1 MKTRALINTAL
12 FNQTLKEAKTMEWKA
27 VFLTKLKLPQMN
39 PDSLKSEIQ
48 QVLDQ
53 DLALRKEYN
62 ELKRSLSDYRNQLI
76 MRDEDCKRLQVTI
89 DVLNTKLL
97 VLERDNSSYKSELAS
112 FKDLKDSI
120 HEQLTAKQE
129 EIELRL
135 QEIEGL
141 KFELSG
147 IASSYE
153 SKINALREN
162 AALENA
168 AISSAYEKQLDELKS
183 TSHYRETGIRDEF
196 ENRISELSATWFER
210 EQSLFASK
218 DSSLDELR
226 TQYENQIE
234 SIRKEYTEQLS
245 QLSSDSELQ
254 LNKITNSHRE
264 EVTELENIWAERLA
278 DKQAG
283 YESQI
288 VQLRDEKQVILAE
301 SQSTVETKLS
311 EVVSAYEEKLSNIL
325 IHSNAQNTKL
335 NDELQ
340 NLQSELKHTIDA
352 LERSE
357 QFGQTKTLEL
367 NNLTDELNGLKE
379 ELVNEAGRYAELKS
393 DFEIFRQNSSLS
405 DSDKVVEMNAQIERL
420 NLEITN
426 MSLVFQ
432 DATNQLAEAENRIES
447 KNKELGVL
455 QARLTELETKRSNVE
470 DDFEV
475 FKTEFQLTIQ
485 EELDARAL
493 EYQKLLSENTH
504 LISEIEQSSSRS
516 EALASEL
523 SLMKDEHEQMRLQS
537 LAKSEDFKESLSL
550 KQTEIESLQENLSR
564 MISEHQELRLENQVL
579 NDKLQQNS
587 TILQSENQTLLSQ
600 ITELKHMVSG
610 LEQKLSEANA
620 KNEAFEKEIQQLS
633 LGQSQE
639 EHDAFVDRLFKQIDH
654 LNDQRLALL
663 DEKEQM
669 AGQLLKMNE
678 AIGSISQQV
687 DNESIDVTGLN
698 NHRKNVILAGNSSRN
713 EDVSGMKE
721 QINNLVREIDKCI
734 ALLSA

>member
-1 MKTRALINTAL
+1 
-12 FNQTLKEAKTMEWKA
+12 
-27 VFLTKLKLPQMN
+27 MN

-97 VLERDNSSYKSELAS
+97 VLERDNTSYKTELAS

-147 IASSYE
+147 IADSYE

-162 AALENA
+162 AASENA
-168 AISSAYEKQLDELKS
+168 AISAAYEKQLEELKS

-218 DSSLDELR
+218 DSSLHELR
-226 TQYENQIE
+226 TQYEEQIE
-234 SIRKEYTEQLS
+234 SIKKDFADQLS
-245 QLSSDSELQ
+245 QLSSGSEQQLNEIQSRHQKEVSELEQ
-254 LNKITNSHRE
+254 
-264 EVTELENIWAERLA
+264 IWAERLA

-283 YESQI
+283 FESQI
-288 VQLRDEKQVILAE
+288 FLLREEKDQLL
-301 SQSTVETKLS
+301 STTQSTLETQLS

-335 NDELQ
+335 NEELQ
-340 NLQSELKHTIDA
+340 NLQNELKTA
-352 LERSE
+352 VEGLTLSE
-357 QFGQTKTLEL
+357 QSNQSKTNEINQLNLEL
-367 NNLTDELNGLKE
+367 QSLKE

-393 DFEIFRQNSSLS
+393 DFDIFRQNSSLS

-420 NLEITN
+420 NLEVTN
-426 MSLVFQ
+426 MGLVFQ
-432 DATNQLAEAENRIES
+432 DATNQLAEAEGKIEA
-447 KNKELGVL
+447 KNQELGL
-455 QARLTELETKRSNVE
+455 LRARIAELESLQSSSEHYVE
-470 DDFEV
+470 TLKSEI
-475 FKTEFQLTIQ
+475 QLSVHD
-485 EELDARAL
+485 ELNARDL
-493 EYQKLLSENTH
+493 EYQKLLAENTI
-504 LISEIEQSSSRS
+504 LINEIEQSTNKQ
-516 EALASEL
+516 ETLEGEL
-523 SLMKDEHEQMRLQS
+523 SLIKDEMEQLRLQG
-537 LAKSEDFKESLSL
+537 LAKSEDFKESLAA
-550 KQTEIESLQENLSR
+550 KQTEIESLQDNLSR

-579 NDKLQQNS
+579 TDKLQQNS

-600 ITELKHMVSG
+600 ITELKHMTSA
-610 LEQKLSEANA
+610 LESKLAEANA
-620 KNEAFEKEIQQLS
+620 KTEALEREMQNAGSVQN
-633 LGQSQE
+633 QE
-639 EHDAFVDRLFKQIDH
+639 EHDAFVDRLFKQIDL

-678 AIGSISQQV
+678 VIGSISQHV
-687 DNESIDVTGLN
+687 DNENIDVTSLN

-713 EDVSGMKE
+713 EDVSEMKE

>member
-1 MKTRALINTAL
+1 M
-12 FNQTLKEAKTMEWKA
+12 NQ
-27 VFLTKLKLPQMN
+27 
-39 PDSLKSEIQ
+39 DSLKSEIQ

-62 ELKRSLSDYRNQLI
+62 DLKRSLSDYRNQLI

-97 VLERDNSSYKSELAS
+97 VLERDNSSYKAELAS
-112 FKDLKDSI
+112 FKDLKESI

-153 SKINALREN
+153 SKINALSEN
-162 AALENA
+162 AASENA
-168 AISSAYEKQLDELKS
+168 AISTAYEKQLEELRS

-218 DSSLDELR
+218 ESGLHELR
-226 TQYENQIE
+226 TQYEEQIE
-234 SIRKEYTEQLS
+234 AIRKEYAEQLS
-245 QLSSDSELQ
+245 QLSSGSEQQ
-254 LNKITNSHRE
+254 LKEIQDRHLE
-264 EVTELENIWAERLA
+264 EVTELERIWAERLA

-288 VQLRDEKQVILAE
+288 VLLREEKELLLST
-301 SQSTVETKLS
+301 SQTTLETKLS
-311 EVVSAYEEKLSNIL
+311 DVVNAYEEKLSNIL

-335 NDELQ
+335 NEELQ
-340 NLQSELKHTIDA
+340 NLQSELKNSIDA

-357 QFGQTKTLEL
+357 QLSQSKTIEINSLSV
-367 NNLTDELNGLKE
+367 ELNGLKE
-379 ELVNEAGRYAELKS
+379 ELVNEVGRYAELKS
-393 DFEIFRQNSSLS
+393 DFEIFKQNSSLS

-420 NLEITN
+420 NLEVTN
-426 MSLVFQ
+426 MGLVFQ
-432 DATNQLAEAENRIES
+432 DATNQLAEAESRIES
-447 KNKELGVL
+447 KNSELSAL
-455 QARLTELETKRSNVE
+455 QARLVELESQHTNVE
-470 DDFEV
+470 GDFET
-475 FKTEFQLTIQ
+475 FKSEFQLTIQ
-485 EELDARAL
+485 EELHARDL
-493 EYQKLLSENTH
+493 EYQKLLSENSI
-504 LISEIEQSSSRS
+504 LINEIEQSANKQD
-516 EALASEL
+516 ALEGEL
-523 SLMKDEHEQMRLQS
+523 SLLKDEQEQMRLQG
-537 LAKSEDFKESLSL
+537 LAKSEDFKESLAL

-579 NDKLQQNS
+579 SDKLQQNS

-610 LEQKLSEANA
+610 LELKLSEANA
-620 KNEAFEKEIQQLS
+620 KTEALEKELQQLS
-633 LGQSQE
+633 AGQSQQE
-639 EHDAFVDRLFKQIDH
+639 QDAFVDRLFKQIDL

-687 DNESIDVTGLN
+687 DNESIDVRGLN
-698 NHRKNVILAGNSSRN
+698 NHRKNVILAGNSSQN
-713 EDVSGMKE
+713 EDVSGMKV

>member
-1 MKTRALINTAL
+1 M
-12 FNQTLKEAKTMEWKA
+12 NQ
-27 VFLTKLKLPQMN
+27 
-39 PDSLKSEIQ
+39 DSLKSEIQ

-62 ELKRSLSDYRNQLI
+62 DLKRSLSDYRNQLI

-97 VLERDNSSYKSELAS
+97 VLERDNSSYKAELAS
-112 FKDLKDSI
+112 FKDLKESI

-153 SKINALREN
+153 SKINALSEN
-162 AALENA
+162 AASENA
-168 AISSAYEKQLDELKS
+168 AICTAYEKQLEELRS

-218 DSSLDELR
+218 ESGLHELR
-226 TQYENQIE
+226 TQYEEQIE
-234 SIRKEYTEQLS
+234 GIRKEYAEQLS
-245 QLSSDSELQ
+245 HLSSGSEQQ
-254 LNKITNSHRE
+254 LKEIQDRHLE
-264 EVTELENIWAERLA
+264 EVTELERIWAERLA

-288 VQLRDEKQVILAE
+288 VLLREEKELLLST
-301 SQSTVETKLS
+301 SQTTLETKLS
-311 EVVSAYEEKLSNIL
+311 DVVNAYEEKLSNIL

-335 NDELQ
+335 NEELQ
-340 NLQSELKHTIDA
+340 NLQNELKSNVDA
-352 LERSE
+352 LERNE
-357 QFGQTKTLEL
+357 QLNQSKTVEI
-367 NNLTDELNGLKE
+367 NNLSVELNGLKE
-379 ELVNEAGRYAELKS
+379 ELVNEVGRYAELKS
-393 DFEIFRQNSSLS
+393 DFEIFKQNSSLS

-420 NLEITN
+420 NLEVTN
-426 MSLVFQ
+426 MGLVFQ
-432 DATNQLAEAENRIES
+432 DATNQLAEAESRIES
-447 KNKELGVL
+447 KNSELSVL
-455 QARLTELETKRSNVE
+455 QARLVELESQHTNVE
-470 DDFEV
+470 GDFET
-475 FKTEFQLTIQ
+475 FKSEFQLTIQ
-485 EELDARAL
+485 EELHARDL
-493 EYQKLLSENTH
+493 EYQKLLSENTI
-504 LISEIEQSSSRS
+504 LINEIEQSANKQ
-516 EALASEL
+516 EALEGEL
-523 SLMKDEHEQMRLQS
+523 SLIKDEQEQMRLQG
-537 LAKSEDFKESLSL
+537 LAKSEDFKESLAL

-564 MISEHQELRLENQVL
+564 MISEHQELRLENQL
-579 NDKLQQNS
+579 LSDKLQQNS

-610 LEQKLSEANA
+610 LELKLSEANA
-620 KNEAFEKEIQQLS
+620 KTEALEKELQQLS
-633 LGQSQE
+633 AGQSQQE
-639 EHDAFVDRLFKQIDH
+639 QDAFVDRLFKQIDL

-687 DNESIDVTGLN
+687 DNESIDVRGLN
-698 NHRKNVILAGNSSRN
+698 NHRKNVILAGNSSQN
-713 EDVSGMKE
+713 EDVSGMKV

>member
-1 MKTRALINTAL
+1 
-12 FNQTLKEAKTMEWKA
+12 
-27 VFLTKLKLPQMN
+27 MN

-62 ELKRSLSDYRNQLI
+62 DLKRSLSDYRNQLI

-97 VLERDNSSYKSELAS
+97 VLERDNSSYKAELAS

-153 SKINALREN
+153 SKIQALREN
-162 AALENA
+162 AALESA
-168 AISSAYEKQLDELKS
+168 AISANYEKQIEELKS
-183 TSHYRETGIRDEF
+183 TAHYRETGIRDEF

-210 EQSLFASK
+210 EQSLLASK
-218 DSSLDELR
+218 ESGLHELR
-226 TQYENQIE
+226 TGYEEQIE
-234 SIRKEYTEQLS
+234 QLRKEYAEQLA
-245 QLSSDSELQ
+245 Q
-254 LNKITNSHRE
+254 LNTESEQQLNAIGNRHTN
-264 EVTELENIWAERLA
+264 EVNELETIWTERLA

-283 YESQI
+283 FESQI
-288 VQLRDEKQVILAE
+288 NLLREENNELQINAQALLE
-301 SQSTVETKLS
+301 SKMS
-311 EVVSAYEEKLSNIL
+311 EVVKAYEEKLSNML

-335 NDELQ
+335 NEELQ
-340 NLQSELKHTIDA
+340 HLQLELKNTVES
-352 LERSE
+352 LEASE
-357 QFGQTKTLEL
+357 QLNQSKTIEIHNLSLEL
-367 NNLTDELNGLKE
+367 NNLKE

-420 NLEITN
+420 NLEVTN
-426 MSLVFQ
+426 MGLVFQ
-432 DATNQLAEAENRIES
+432 DATNQLAEAENRIEA
-447 KNKELGVL
+447 KNNELTTL
-455 QARLTELETKRSNVE
+455 QLRISELEALHNDSE
-470 DDFEV
+470 SHFET
-475 FKTEFQLTIQ
+475 FKTEFQLSIQ
-485 EELDARAL
+485 DELNSRDL
-493 EYQKLLSENTH
+493 EYQKLLSENTN
-504 LISEIEQSSSRS
+504 LIVEIEQSASKQ
-516 EALASEL
+516 EALENEL
-523 SLMKDEHEQMRLQS
+523 GLVKDEAEQLRLQS
-537 LAKSEDFKESLSL
+537 LAKSEDFKDSLTL
-550 KQTEIESLQENLSR
+550 KQAEIESLQENLSR

-600 ITELKHMVSG
+600 ITELKYMVAD
-610 LEQKLSEANA
+610 LESKLAEARTNA
-620 KNEAFEKEIQQLS
+620 ETLQGEVQNSTTAQIQA
-633 LGQSQE
+633 
-639 EHDAFVDRLFKQIDH
+639 EHDAFVDRLFKQIDL

-669 AGQLLKMNE
+669 AAQLLKMND

-687 DNESIDVTGLN
+687 DNENIDVNDLN

-713 EDVSGMKE
+713 EDVSGMKV

>member
-1 MKTRALINTAL
+1 
-12 FNQTLKEAKTMEWKA
+12 
-27 VFLTKLKLPQMN
+27 MN

-97 VLERDNSSYKSELAS
+97 VLERDNTSYKTELAS

-147 IASSYE
+147 IAASYE

-162 AALENA
+162 ASAENA
-168 AISSAYEKQLDELKS
+168 AISAAYEKQIEELKS

-218 DSSLDELR
+218 DSSLHELR
-226 TQYENQIE
+226 TQYEEQIE
-234 SIRKEYTEQLS
+234 SLRKEFADQLS
-245 QLSSDSELQ
+245 QLSSGSEEQLNEIQSRHQKEVSELEQ
-254 LNKITNSHRE
+254 
-264 EVTELENIWAERLA
+264 IWAERLA
-278 DKQAG
+278 DKQSG
-283 YESQI
+283 YESQMLLLREEKD
-288 VQLRDEKQVILAE
+288 QLLNTT
-301 SQSTVETKLS
+301 QSTLETQLS
-311 EVVSAYEEKLSNIL
+311 EVVSSYEEKLSNIL

-335 NDELQ
+335 NEELQ
-340 NLQSELKHTIDA
+340 NLQNELKAAVEGLT
-352 LERSE
+352 LSE
-357 QFGQTKTLEL
+357 QSNQSKTAEINQLNLEL
-367 NNLTDELNGLKE
+367 QGLKE

-420 NLEITN
+420 NLEVTN
-426 MSLVFQ
+426 MGLVFQ
-432 DATNQLAEAENRIES
+432 DATNQLAEAEGKIEA
-447 KNKELGVL
+447 KNLELGVL
-455 QARLTELETKRSNVE
+455 QARVAELESLHNSNEQYVE
-470 DDFEV
+470 TL
-475 FKTEFQLTIQ
+475 KSEFQLSVQ
-485 EELDARAL
+485 DELNARDL
-493 EYQKLLSENTH
+493 EYQKLLAENTI
-504 LISEIEQSSSRS
+504 LINEIEQSTNKQ
-516 EALASEL
+516 ETLEGEL
-523 SLMKDEHEQMRLQS
+523 SLIKDEMEQLRLQG
-537 LAKSEDFKESLSL
+537 LAKSEDFKESLAA

-579 NDKLQQNS
+579 TDKLQQNS

-600 ITELKHMVSG
+600 ITELKHIASG
-610 LEQKLSEANA
+610 LETKLAEANA
-620 KNEAFEKEIQQLS
+620 KTEALESEMQKVSSVQN
-633 LGQSQE
+633 QE
-639 EHDAFVDRLFKQIDH
+639 EHDAFVDRLFKQIDL

-698 NHRKNVILAGNSSRN
+698 NHRKNVILAGNSPRN

>member
-1 MKTRALINTAL
+1 M
-12 FNQTLKEAKTMEWKA
+12 NQ
-27 VFLTKLKLPQMN
+27 
-39 PDSLKSEIQ
+39 DSLKSEIQ

-62 ELKRSLSDYRNQLI
+62 DLKRSLSDYRNQLI

-97 VLERDNSSYKSELAS
+97 VLERDNSSYKAELAS
-112 FKDLKDSI
+112 FKDLKESI

-135 QEIEGL
+135 QEIEEL

-153 SKINALREN
+153 SKINALSEN
-162 AALENA
+162 AASENA
-168 AISSAYEKQLDELKS
+168 AISTAYEKQLEELRS

-218 DSSLDELR
+218 ESGLHELR
-226 TQYENQIE
+226 TQYEEQIE
-234 SIRKEYTEQLS
+234 AIRKEYAEQLS
-245 QLSSDSELQ
+245 QLSSGSEQQ
-254 LNKITNSHRE
+254 LKGIQSSHLE
-264 EVTELENIWAERLA
+264 EVTELERIWAERLA

-288 VQLRDEKQVILAE
+288 VLLREEKELLLST
-301 SQSTVETKLS
+301 SQTTLETKLS
-311 EVVSAYEEKLSNIL
+311 DVVNAYEEKLSNIL

-335 NDELQ
+335 NEELQ
-340 NLQSELKHTIDA
+340 NLQSELKNSIDA

-357 QFGQTKTLEL
+357 QLSQSKTIEINSLSV
-367 NNLTDELNGLKE
+367 ELNGLKE
-379 ELVNEAGRYAELKS
+379 ELVNEVGRYAELKS
-393 DFEIFRQNSSLS
+393 DFEIFKQNSSLS

-420 NLEITN
+420 NLEVTN
-426 MSLVFQ
+426 MGLVFQ
-432 DATNQLAEAENRIES
+432 DATNQLAEAESRIES
-447 KNKELGVL
+447 KNSELSAL
-455 QARLTELETKRSNVE
+455 QARLVELESQHTNVE
-470 DDFEV
+470 GDFET
-475 FKTEFQLTIQ
+475 FKSEFQLTIQ
-485 EELDARAL
+485 EELHARDL
-493 EYQKLLSENTH
+493 EYQKLLSENSI
-504 LISEIEQSSSRS
+504 LINEIEQSANKQD
-516 EALASEL
+516 ALEGEL
-523 SLMKDEHEQMRLQS
+523 SLLKDEQEQMRLQG
-537 LAKSEDFKESLSL
+537 LAKSEDFKESLAL

-579 NDKLQQNS
+579 SDKLQQNS

-610 LEQKLSEANA
+610 LELKLTEANA
-620 KNEAFEKEIQQLS
+620 KTEALEKEMQQLS
-633 LGQSQE
+633 AGQSQQE
-639 EHDAFVDRLFKQIDH
+639 QDAFVDRLFKQIDL

-687 DNESIDVTGLN
+687 DNESIDVRGLN
-698 NHRKNVILAGNSSRN
+698 NHRKNVILAGNSSQN
-713 EDVSGMKE
+713 EDVSGMKV

>member
-1 MKTRALINTAL
+1 
-12 FNQTLKEAKTMEWKA
+12 
-27 VFLTKLKLPQMN
+27 MN

-97 VLERDNSSYKSELAS
+97 VLERDNSSYKAELAS
-112 FKDLKDSI
+112 FKYLKDSI

-135 QEIEGL
+135 QEIEDL

-153 SKINALREN
+153 SKINALREH
-162 AALENA
+162 AHAEHA
-168 AISSAYEKQLDELKS
+168 AISSAYEKQLEELK
-183 TSHYRETGIRDEF
+183 TNAHYRESGIREEF

-210 EQSLFASK
+210 EQSLLASK
-218 DSSLDELR
+218 DSSVHELR
-226 TQYENQIE
+226 TDYEVQLETLKNEYAGQITQIKSSNE
-234 SIRKEYTEQLS
+234 EQLNRIQS
-245 QLSSDSELQ
+245 QHISEVSELE
-254 LNKITNSHRE
+254 R
-264 EVTELENIWAERLA
+264 IWAERLA

-283 YESQI
+283 YETQI
-288 VQLRDEKQVILAE
+288 GLLREEKEVLINEGQSNLE
-301 SQSTVETKLS
+301 SKLS
-311 EVVSAYEEKLSNIL
+311 EVVKAYEEKLSNIL

-335 NDELQ
+335 NEELQ
-340 NLQSELKHTIDA
+340 NLESQLKSNIQLLEQNELSLQAKSNEIH
-352 LERSE
+352 S
-357 QFGQTKTLEL
+357 L
-367 NNLTDELNGLKE
+367 NTVLNQLKV
-379 ELVNEAGRYAELKS
+379 ELVDEAGRYAVLKS
-393 DFEIFRQNSSLS
+393 DFEIFRQNASLS
-405 DSDKVVEMNAQIERL
+405 DSDKVAEMSAQIERL

-426 MSLVFQ
+426 LGLVFQ
-432 DATNQLAEAENRIES
+432 DATNQLAEAEVKIET
-447 KNKELGVL
+447 KNTEIKVL
-455 QARLTELETKRSNVE
+455 QDRLTELENVGTNVE
-470 DDFEV
+470 ENLEM
-475 FKTEFQLTIQ
+475 FKSEFQISIQ
-485 EELDARAL
+485 EELNARYL
-493 EYQKLLSENTH
+493 EYQKLLAENTI
-504 LISEIEQSSSRS
+504 LINDIELSTNKQ
-516 EALASEL
+516 EALEGEVNL
-523 SLMKDEHEQMRLQS
+523 LKDELAQMRLQS
-537 LAKSEDFKESLSL
+537 QAKSEDFKESLAN
-550 KQTEIESLQENLSR
+550 KQTEIEALQDNLSR
-564 MISEHQELRLENQVL
+564 MISEHQDLRLENQVL
-579 NDKLQQNS
+579 SDKLQQNS

-600 ITELKHMVSG
+600 IAELKHRVST
-610 LEQKLSEANA
+610 LEGQLSEANA
-620 KNEAFEKEIQQLS
+620 KHETFETQTQTS
-633 LGQSQE
+633 GMSQNQAE
-639 EHDAFVDRLFKQIDH
+639 QDAFIDRLFKQIDL

-678 AIGSISQQV
+678 VIGSISQQV

-698 NHRKNVILAGNSSRN
+698 NHRKNVILAGNSPRN